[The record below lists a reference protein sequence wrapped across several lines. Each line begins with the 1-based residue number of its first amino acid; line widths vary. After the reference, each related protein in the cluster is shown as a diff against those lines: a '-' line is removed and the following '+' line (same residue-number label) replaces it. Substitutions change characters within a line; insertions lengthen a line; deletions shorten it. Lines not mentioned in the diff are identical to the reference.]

1 MTKRKSILTTICVL
15 ALSLALAAVC
25 AGIAGYGT
33 YAAEEPVT
41 AVTIDID
48 FGDYDGRN
56 EGANLPHGKA
66 GKSYP
71 VFAYTAADNL
81 GQTVDDVLV
90 TVTAPDGSLVPQVKG
105 RFETAT
111 AGSYILRY
119 VATKNAVSAERT
131 LKITVDEY
139 ADNIAYDGATEN
151 VPTNGTT
158 GSAVFVVFGE
168 FSGGTGDLTPYTN
181 LTYGETELQTT
192 TTGAGAYFVPEKC
205 GEYVV
210 TYGVVDFAGDEKKIT
225 KKITIEDPI
234 DPAMG
239 EVSLPGS
246 AISGDT
252 LDLPLP
258 DAIFYRG
265 GKKTYVPVKATFD
278 GEDVTSK
285 MKVENLAVGEHEIV
299 YSCVNPLD
307 ETREV
312 KRGYT
317 LVVKDKN
324 VAAEAK
330 LFDNYFDLTNCVS
343 DKTNNVA
350 YSVAVTANAD
360 STPFD
365 ASASFARALPVEYAN
380 LELSATAAFAAYK
393 NAYFV
398 VTDSKNAAEKI
409 MINISRLTS
418 LGSVWLSYD
427 EATSSIV
434 NRNGGAT
441 LTEVERYADGTKF
454 AGFSS
459 GNVYVSFE
467 FTGVTKDIYLSLTKV
482 GSVVITTGS
491 ADYTPPTFVTNPDY
505 RSVYVANLGHKVYL
519 PEMQAF
525 DLLDKN
531 VSVTLTV
538 RKPDGSLVFEG
549 QGGYTLDVTE
559 SGEYSVEYTA
569 RDYSGNVRKLVSGV
583 YVTDLESP
591 VIKVSGIKKT
601 VKVGEEITLP
611 KAEITDNDTSADKIL
626 SYVYVLKGNFRKE
639 LAGETYTFT
648 EAGEYKIRYVA
659 YDANQNYTVVEFT
672 VICK

>member
-1 MTKRKSILTTICVL
+1 MTKRKSIFTTICVL
-15 ALSLALAAVC
+15 ALTLALAVVC

-33 YAAEEPVT
+33 YADEEPVA

-56 EGANLPHGKA
+56 DGANLPHGKT

-71 VFAYTAADNL
+71 VFAYTATDNL

-90 TVTAPDGSLVPQVKG
+90 TVTDPDGSLVPQVKG

-111 AGSYILRY
+111 AGSYTLRY
-119 VATKNAVSAERT
+119 VATKNASSAEKT

-139 ADNIAYDGATEN
+139 KDNIAYDGATEN
-151 VPTNGTT
+151 IPTNGTT

-168 FSGGTGDLTPYTN
+168 FSGGSGDLASYMN
-181 LTYGETELQTT
+181 LTRDETGLELTT
-192 TTGAGAYFVPEKC
+192 TSAGAYFVPEKC
-205 GEYVV
+205 SEYTV
-210 TYGVVDFAGDEKKIT
+210 TYGVVDFAGDEKSVT
-225 KKITIEDPI
+225 RNITIEDPT
-234 DPAMG
+234 DPVMG

-265 GKKTYVPVKATFD
+265 GKKIYVPVKVTFD
-278 GEDVTSK
+278 GADMTSA

-307 ETREV
+307 ETRVV
-312 KRGYT
+312 KRGFNI
-317 LVVKDKN
+317 VVKDKN
-324 VAAEAK
+324 VTEKAR
-330 LFDNYFDLTNCVS
+330 LFDNYFDLKNCIADS
-343 DKTNNVA
+343 TNNVA
-350 YSVAVTANAD
+350 YSVAVTANED
-360 STPFD
+360 KTPLN
-365 ASASFARALPVEYAN
+365 ASLAFARALPAEYAN
-380 LELSATAAFAAYK
+380 LEINATAAFAAYK

-398 VTDSKNAAEKI
+398 VTDSKNSAEKI
-409 MINISRLTS
+409 RIEINRLTS

-427 EATSSIV
+427 ESAASIV
-434 NRNGGAT
+434 NRNDKST
-441 LTEVERYADGTKF
+441 LTTVENYADGTKF

-467 FTGVTKDIYLSLTKV
+467 FTGVVKDIYLSLTKI
-482 GSVVITTGS
+482 GSSVVTTGRK
-491 ADYTPPTFVTNPDY
+491 DETPPTFVSYPDF
-505 RSVYVANLGHKVYL
+505 RSVYVTNLGHKVYL

-525 DLLDKN
+525 DLIDKN

-538 RKPDGSLVFEG
+538 RKPDGSIAFEG
-549 QGGYTLDVTE
+549 KGGYTLDVTE

-583 YVTDLESP
+583 DVIDLESP
-591 VIKVSGIKKT
+591 VVKVKGMKKT

-611 KAEITDNDTSADKIL
+611 KAEITDNDTAADKIL

-639 LAGETYTFT
+639 LVGEIYKFT

>member
-1 MTKRKSILTTICVL
+1 MTKRKSIYTTICVL
-15 ALSLALAAVC
+15 ALTLALAVLG

-33 YAAEEPVT
+33 YADEEPVT

-66 GKSYP
+66 SKSYP
-71 VFAYTAADNL
+71 VFAYTATDNL

-90 TVTAPDGSLVPQVKG
+90 TVTDPAGALVPQVNG
-105 RFETAT
+105 RFKTAT
-111 AGSYILRY
+111 AGDYILRY
-119 VATKNAVSAERT
+119 VATKNTVSAERT

-158 GSAVFVVFGE
+158 GLAVFVVFGE
-168 FSGGTGDLTPYTN
+168 FSGGTGDLTPYMN
-181 LTYGETELQTT
+181 LLYGETELELTT
-192 TTGAGAYFVPEKC
+192 TSAGAYFVPEKC
-205 GEYVV
+205 GEYTA
-210 TYGVVDFAGDEKKIT
+210 TYGVVDFAGDEKYVT
-225 KKITIEDPI
+225 RKITIEDPVNPI
-234 DPAMG
+234 MG
-239 EVSLPGS
+239 EVSLPDS

-252 LDLPLP
+252 LYLPLP

-265 GKKTYVPVKATFD
+265 GKKTYVPVKVTFD
-278 GEDVTSK
+278 GADVTTS

-312 KRGYT
+312 EYGYS

-324 VAAEAK
+324 VAAGAR
-330 LFDNYFDLTNCVS
+330 LFDNYFDLINS
-343 DKTNNVA
+343 TNNVA
-350 YSVAVTANAD
+350 YSVAVTAND
-360 STPFD
+360 DKTPLG
-365 ASASFARALPVEYAN
+365 ASLAFARALPLEHAN
-380 LELSATAAFAAYK
+380 LELNATAAFAAYDK
-393 NAYFV
+393 AYFV

-409 MINISRLTS
+409 RINISRLTS

-427 EATSSIV
+427 EATASIV
-434 NRNGGAT
+434 NRNDKKTLAT
-441 LTEVERYADGTKF
+441 IENYADGTKF

-467 FTGVTKDIYLSLTKV
+467 FTGVVKDIYLSLTKV
-482 GSVVITTGS
+482 GSSVVTTGS
-491 ADYTPPTFVTNPDY
+491 KDETPPTFVSDPDF
-505 RSVYVANLGHKVYL
+505 RSVYVTNLGHKVYL
-519 PEMQAF
+519 PEMRAF
-525 DLLDKN
+525 DLIDKN

-538 RKPDGSLVFEG
+538 RKPDGSIAFEG
-549 QGGYTLDVTE
+549 KGGYALDVTE

-569 RDYSGNVRKLVSGV
+569 RDYSGNIRKLMSGV
-583 YVTDLESP
+583 DVIDLESP
-591 VIKVSGIKKT
+591 VVKVKGMKKT

-611 KAEITDNDTSADKIL
+611 KAEITDNDTAADKIL
-626 SYVYVLKGNFRKE
+626 GYVYVMKGNFRKE
-639 LAGETYTFT
+639 LVGETYTFT